1 MSLLAFH
8 SGSPKDFAVNCIY
21 FVNIRQLDIFP
32 AVFGFFFFLVKIL
45 VYFTFLVVQFKVL
58 HMR

>member
-32 AVFGFFFFLVKIL
+32 AVFGFFFFGKNFGLF
-45 VYFTFLVVQFKVL
+45 YFSCSPV
-58 HMR
+58 